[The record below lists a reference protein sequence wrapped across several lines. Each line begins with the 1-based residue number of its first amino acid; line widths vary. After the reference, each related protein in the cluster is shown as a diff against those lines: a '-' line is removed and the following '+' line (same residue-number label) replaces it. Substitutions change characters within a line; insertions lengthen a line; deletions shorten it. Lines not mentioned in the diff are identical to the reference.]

1 MIVLET
7 RFAGRQ
13 TRTEGGEKV
22 NREAEAAVCVD
33 ACSWIKTD
41 AKSLSQ
47 RSDHMTQMGSSS
59 LYQDSFN
66 PVPPGTPVPCTVLFD
81 ALRSQ

>member
-41 AKSLSQ
+41 ANSLSQ
-47 RSDHMTQMGSSS
+47 RSDHMTQMGSCN
-59 LYQDSFN
+59 LYHDSITLCRF
-66 PVPPGTPVPCTVLFD
+66 V
-81 ALRSQ
+81 